1 MRYALRLGV
10 FLLATPCFGAVSHV
24 QQASN
29 SDVTAKTYTSFSAEF
44 STPTTSGNAILVGVT
59 YGNVN
64 PAITVTDSQ
73 GNTYVQ
79 AINIYDSSHR
89 QGSAIFYALNITGGA
104 SNQITVKFNSS
115 VAYLAVGIHEYTG
128 FATSSALDV
137 TSAIRGSGNSV
148 SSGPATTTA
157 GGDLVFGCGVEDVQG
172 SGDTFTAGSGFTKRA
187 DLGIAAG
194 YADEDQVQGAAGS
207 IAATWTLSP
216 SRNWIAAMAAFKA
229 ASGAGGSM
237 APTIASLSPTSG
249 PVGALVTIT
258 GTNFGGT
265 QGTSTV
271 TFNGTPATPTSWS
284 STSIVAPVPAG
295 ATTGNVVVTVA
306 GVASNGV
313 SFTVVAPPSITSIN
327 PASGPVGAA
336 VTITGANFGATQGT
350 STVPFGGATATPT
363 SWSATNIVVPVPS
376 LASTGGVLVIVGG
389 YASNVV
395 TFTVTSPP
403 TITSLSPT
411 SGSISTPVTITG
423 ANFGFTQP
431 PTVTFNGTP
440 STPTSWGSGNIVA
453 PVPSGATT
461 GNVVVTASGGASN
474 GVSFTVTIIA
484 VSITPSTANPW
495 TGTSTGFMA
504 TVQNDVQGKGV
515 AFSLS
520 GAGCA
525 GSACG
530 TLSGGTSTTTV
541 SYNAPLIA
549 PTPPAVTLTAT
560 SVADPTKSAAATINM
575 TQAPTPTITSLNPTS
590 GPVRTVVTIAG
601 TNFGGTQGASAVTFN
616 GTVASPTSWSDTS
629 IATQV
634 PDGGTTGNVVVT
646 TSGGAS
652 NALSFTVVPSIISLS
667 PTSGAAGTSII
678 ITGGGFGATQGT
690 STVTFNGTPATP
702 ASWSDTS
709 IVAPVPGG
717 ATTGNVV
724 VTVAGVNSN
733 GVSFNVLAPP
743 GAGVSHVQQASNS
756 DVSGAAHT
764 SLTATFSA
772 ATTTGNA
779 IIVGVTFGNINPTI
793 TAADSQ
799 GNAYAQAVKTYDAG
813 HNQGCAILYAVNI
826 TEGAS
831 NQVTVNFSGS
841 VAYLGLGIHE
851 YSGVVASSALD
862 RTAGATGSGS
872 NPSSGSATT
881 TANGDLIFGCGVED
895 SAGSGDTFTAGNSF
909 TKRVDLGSAA
919 GYADEDEIQGTA
931 GSVAVTWTLSPSGR
945 GWIANMAAFKASSVG
960 STGPSITSLSPTSG
974 GAGTSVTIGGT
985 NFGGTQGTSTVTFN
999 GTPATPTS
1007 WGGTTILALVP
1018 SGATTG
1024 NVVVTVAGVNSNGIT
1039 FFVPGSAGWTEI
1051 PNTTITPNCPVD
1063 TTGTITENVGC
1074 PAVTTSW
1081 SGGIADT
1088 TNNRMIVWGG
1098 GHLNYAGNELY
1109 SLNLSANPI
1118 NMTRLTISPP
1128 TPTQPFNGGCTD
1140 GQSDGNPTSRETY
1153 GGLAFMPNV
1162 GLSGKMYAYSG
1173 ALASCG
1179 TAGNDTWTFD
1189 LNAMTWQ
1196 RQDPTN
1202 GGPPQGCYGCIADY
1216 DPNTGLVFNM
1226 VAAGTDL
1233 LQLWTYDP
1241 VTNTYSCKSTVT
1253 GCDAANGYTWNNDK
1267 SGAIDYGRK
1276 MFFALGGALVDGHP
1290 AFIKVDI
1297 SGNDPNYSFTD
1308 ISANHTQKTDGCYPL
1323 ITAYAPGLA
1332 YDPVNKNL
1340 VGWFGGNSVVVYN
1353 PDTDSCTTLTYSG
1366 GPPSPP
1372 RPDPFGGTYPA
1383 GSQQLNG
1390 TYGRFRYF
1398 PTLGMFVVINDNDL
1412 DAWLL
1417 KL

>member
-1 MRYALRLGV
+1 
-10 FLLATPCFGAVSHV
+10 
-24 QQASN
+24 
-29 SDVTAKTYTSFSAEF
+29 
-44 STPTTSGNAILVGVT
+44 
-59 YGNVN
+59 
-64 PAITVTDSQ
+64 
-73 GNTYVQ
+73 
-79 AINIYDSSHR
+79 
-89 QGSAIFYALNITGGA
+89 
-104 SNQITVKFNSS
+104 
-115 VAYLAVGIHEYTG
+115 
-128 FATSSALDV
+128 
-137 TSAIRGSGNSV
+137 
-148 SSGPATTTA
+148 
-157 GGDLVFGCGVEDVQG
+157 
-172 SGDTFTAGSGFTKRA
+172 
-187 DLGIAAG
+187 
-194 YADEDQVQGAAGS
+194 
-207 IAATWTLSP
+207 
-216 SRNWIAAMAAFKA
+216 
-229 ASGAGGSM
+229 
-237 APTIASLSPTSG
+237 
-249 PVGALVTIT
+249 
-258 GTNFGGT
+258 
-265 QGTSTV
+265 
-271 TFNGTPATPTSWS
+271 
-284 STSIVAPVPAG
+284 
-295 ATTGNVVVTVA
+295 VVVTV
-306 GVASNGV
+306 G
-313 SFTVVAPPSITSIN
+313 
-327 PASGPVGAA
+327 
-336 VTITGANFGATQGT
+336 
-350 STVPFGGATATPT
+350 
-363 SWSATNIVVPVPS
+363 
-376 LASTGGVLVIVGG
+376 
-389 YASNVV
+389 
-395 TFTVTSPP
+395 
-403 TITSLSPT
+403 
-411 SGSISTPVTITG
+411 
-423 ANFGFTQP
+423 
-431 PTVTFNGTP
+431 
-440 STPTSWGSGNIVA
+440 
-453 PVPSGATT
+453 
-461 GNVVVTASGGASN
+461 
-474 GVSFTVTIIA
+474 
-484 VSITPSTANPW
+484 
-495 TGTSTGFMA
+495 
-504 TVQNDVQGKGV
+504 
-515 AFSLS
+515 
-520 GAGCA
+520 
-525 GSACG
+525 
-530 TLSGGTSTTTV
+530 
-541 SYNAPLIA
+541 
-549 PTPPAVTLTAT
+549 
-560 SVADPTKSAAATINM
+560 
-575 TQAPTPTITSLNPTS
+575 
-590 GPVRTVVTIAG
+590 
-601 TNFGGTQGASAVTFN
+601 
-616 GTVASPTSWSDTS
+616 
-629 IATQV
+629 
-634 PDGGTTGNVVVT
+634 
-646 TSGGAS
+646 
-652 NALSFTVVPSIISLS
+652 
-667 PTSGAAGTSII
+667 GAAGD
-678 ITGGGFGATQGT
+678 GG
-690 STVTFNGTPATP
+690 
-702 ASWSDTS
+702 
-709 IVAPVPGG
+709 
-717 ATTGNVV
+717 
-724 VTVAGVNSN
+724 
-733 GVSFNVLAPP
+733 SFNVLAPP
-743 GAGVSHVQQASNS
+743 GPGVSHVQQASNS

-764 SLTATFSA
+764 SLSATFSS
-772 ATTTGNA
+772 ATTSGNA
-779 IIVGVTFGNINPTI
+779 IILGVTFGNINPTI

-826 TEGAS
+826 TGGAS
-831 NQVTVNFSGS
+831 NRVTVNFSGS
-841 VAYLGLGIHE
+841 VAYLALGIHE

-862 RTAGATGSGS
+862 RTAGATGSGTS
-872 NPSSGSATT
+872 LSSGSATT

-895 SAGSGDTFTAGNSF
+895 SAGSGDTFTAGNGF
-909 TKRVDLGSAA
+909 TKHVDLGSAA
-919 GYADEDEIQGTA
+919 GYADEDEVQGTA

-1216 DPNTGLVFNM
+1216 DPNTGLVFNL

-1241 VTNTYSCKSTVT
+1241 LTNTYSCKSTVT
-1253 GCDAANGYTWNNDK
+1253 GCDAANGYSWNNDK
-1267 SGAIDYGRK
+1267 SGAIDYERK
-1276 MFFALGGALVDGHP
+1276 MFFALGGAFVNGHP

-1297 SGNDPNYSFTD
+1297 SGNDPNYTFTD
-1308 ISANHTQKTDGCYPL
+1308 ISANHAQKTDACYPL
-1323 ITAYAPGLA
+1323 ITAFAPGLA

-1340 VGWFGGNSVVVYN
+1340 VGWFGGDSVVVYN

-1372 RPDPFGGTYPA
+1372 RPNPFGGTYPA

-1398 PTLGMFVVINDNDL
+1398 PALGMFVVINDNDL